1 MVACFLD
8 ADLDY
13 CVPVVVVVVVVVVYL
28 GSIPDVDPFATCEAF
43 LGDSPCAGGP

>member
-13 CVPVVVVVVVVVVYL
+13 CVLAVVVVVVVYL
-28 GSIPDVDPFATCEAF
+28 GSIPDVDLFATCEAF
-43 LGDSPCAGGP
+43 LGDSPLAGGL

>member
-8 ADLDY
+8 ADLDH
-13 CVPVVVVVVVVVVYL
+13 CVPVVVVVVVYL

-43 LGDSPCAGGP
+43 LDDSPRAGGP

>member
-13 CVPVVVVVVVVVVYL
+13 CVPVVVVVVYL
-28 GSIPDVDPFATCEAF
+28 GSIPDVDLFATCEAF
-43 LGDSPCAGGP
+43 LGDSPLAGGP